1 MISKQMLLQHFEAEK
16 EAYRSRHSATAEMD
30 AVIFRSYC
38 AGKTALQI
46 AKEMSCS
53 ESTVYGSIS
62 RVQEYLCRPY
72 RKSLLNMLVQQV
84 NDGDRNPQSLSEML
98 YTAYT
103 AYNPIDIGCAKTGF
117 VELLGLLSILSDQ
130 SLDNAMNLV
139 CDLCQHHE
147 RSGFTEGVR
156 LGLRLG
162 SELLHGM
169 EV

>member
-1 MISKQMLLQHFEAEK
+1 MLLQHFEAEK
-16 EAYRSRHSATAEMD
+16 EAYHSRHSATAEMD

-72 RKSLLNMLVQQV
+72 RKSLLNMLMQQA
-84 NDGDRNPQSLSEML
+84 NDGDRDPQSLSEML

-130 SLDNAMNLV
+130 SLDAAMNLV

-147 RSGFTEGVR
+147 RSGFVEGVR
-156 LGLRLG
+156 VGVLLS
-162 SELLHGM
+162 SELLYGM